1 MESDSN
7 NMADDEVVDF
17 QDKISIENIADVF
30 ELCQATCP
38 VRYLSVLMYISLR
51 HLGIKWT
58 DSDNILRQ
66 IGAFKS
72 ETSHK
77 WSKAFLSGDF
87 DEFVSE
93 NRGGKHSPDFWNYF
107 PEIEISAKQFTLERC
122 SQKVASFTSMDLA
135 LFIGTAYYETIGIT
149 KDTDSELIRS
159 VSSCRNDLR
168 WWGATFKEN
177 GARPYFEGH
186 ERQDVVESRKAFI
199 DSFLSRKDSFYTV
212 SDDPQLPGWQVPTK
226 QNPSIILFHDE
237 STFKSGKVAPKRWF
251 FGDSAPFYSKS
262 KGRSNMISDFVV
274 AHPSGPFFS
283 LNPVEYARALQKYHQ
298 LGAPT
303 DLEYVLNTASAS
315 LNVGYDNYLDN
326 AAVLGQCERLFQMIE
341 FKECFKGHTIECVF
355 EQARTHTAKSHSVND
370 FSRSVG
376 TKCTVDKIQSCE
388 KLCAAIECLQE
399 INDSHATVVYLSIIR
414 CIIIAFIDPSTPTA
428 TRIYYAWL
436 AVFVCRLWRTW
447 LNLVPKQDFNDRISQ
462 MANHSD
468 IAKDKFKQKTTKKC
482 FFITSTAFLCIELN
496 AHNLTYLT
504 LLVAEDQLPLE
515 TLKVSLFN
523 SQTCENFF
531 RLSRSMSGTF
541 STSVNFSVQQFLNR
555 QEKISFLN
563 SIKTQSN
570 SSYPSSKFVFPSH
583 HKTQQNHKYSTIQP
597 EKITKQQVQVQVDR
611 AFKDAV
617 TLLLPLGI
625 EDVLKEAHIVTMNQ
639 VNQHIRNDL
648 YKSTKK
654 ANFFIPMTIDECTNE
669 SDSDSEESTSQDDDE
684 NQSNGLYSWNDDD
697 SMENDIEDNNGIN
710 LLPQTTNTSLQSMKG
725 VRDTINPEL
734 KDSYFLV
741 NIDGKRKYLHKN
753 TAIWYMTDEK
763 QKLSSDR
770 LKRVMEN

>member
-1 MESDSN
+1 MPRKTKVVSHLNTLNEKRYSTTTVDESDGCGSSEEFEEMESDSN

-17 QDKISIENIADVF
+17 QAKISIENIADVF

-38 VRYLSVLMYISLR
+38 VRYLSVLMYMSLR

-135 LFIGTAYYETIGIT
+135 LFIDTAYYETIGIT

-168 WWGATFKEN
+168 RWGATFKEN
-177 GARPYFEGH
+177 GARPYFEGR
-186 ERQDVVESRKAFI
+186 ERQDVVEM
-199 DSFLSRKDSFYTV
+199 

-237 STFKSGKVAPKRWF
+237 STFKSEEVAPKRWF

-283 LNPVEYARALQKYHQ
+283 LNPAECARALQKYHQ

-341 FKECFKGHTIECVF
+341 FKECFKGHTIEYVF
-355 EQARTHTAKSHSVND
+355 DQARTHTAKSHSVND

-376 TKCTVDKIQSCE
+376 TKCTVDKIQ
-388 KLCAAIECLQE
+388 
-399 INDSHATVVYLSIIR
+399 YLDPNGKARSID
-414 CIIIAFIDPSTPTA
+414 CFFQSGPNKG
-428 TRIYYAWL
+428 
-436 AVFVCRLWRTW
+436 
-447 LNLVPKQDFNDRISQ
+447 LNKGLDV
-462 MANHSD
+462 
-468 IAKDKFKQKTTKKC
+468 IAK
-482 FFITSTAFLCIELN
+482 ELGI
-496 AHNLTYLT
+496 A
-504 LLVAEDQLPLE
+504 
-515 TLKVSLFN
+515 
-523 SQTCENFF
+523 
-531 RLSRSMSGTF
+531 
-541 STSVNFSVQQFLNR
+541 
-555 QEKISFLN
+555 
-563 SIKTQSN
+563 
-570 SSYPSSKFVFPSH
+570 
-583 HKTQQNHKYSTIQP
+583 QP
-597 EKITKQQVQVQVDR
+597 EKFKLPALRDHLSTHP
-611 AFKDAV
+611 AFQNV
-617 TLLLPLGI
+617 SRLELL
-625 EDVLKEAHIVTMNQ
+625 AQ
-639 VNQHIRNDL
+639 
-648 YKSTKK
+648 
-654 ANFFIPMTIDECTNE
+654 
-669 SDSDSEESTSQDDDE
+669 
-684 NQSNGLYSWNDDD
+684 
-697 SMENDIEDNNGIN
+697 
-710 LLPQTTNTSLQSMKG
+710 
-725 VRDTINPEL
+725 
-734 KDSYFLV
+734 
-741 NIDGKRKYLHKN
+741 KYH
-753 TAIWYMTDEK
+753 
-763 QKLSSDR
+763 
-770 LKRVMEN
+770 